1 MGRIL
6 NAFQYNLPG
15 NISINVEA
23 ITGEGLS
30 EREMVI
36 QELKD
41 MRSNWYIL
49 TN

>member
-6 NAFQYNLPG
+6 NAFSYQLPG

-23 ITGEGLS
+23 ITGEGMT

-41 MRSNWYIL
+41 MRSNWFIM